1 MNIIKNNI
9 KTQIEIKNSKF
20 ICNLIYVDNEDDVN
34 LELEKIRKEH
44 YDARHNCFAYVLG
57 RNCNIKKQ
65 SDDGEP
71 RGTAG
76 IPILNVL
83 ENKKLTNCLA
93 VVTRY
98 FGGVLLGAGG
108 LLRAYV
114 DSTMESINNAEII
127 EVYEGVSFHIDT
139 DYQHF
144 GSIEKLIE
152 SFDNVHLVKSSFLEN
167 IKLEYICT
175 EDGFDDLK
183 NKLINITNGKIDI
196 EVVENL
202 YYSIFDNK
210 TKIIKLI

>member
-20 ICNLIYVDNEDDVN
+20 ICNLIYVDNEDAAD
-34 LELEKIRKEH
+34 LELEKIKKEH
-44 YDARHNCFAYVLG
+44 YDARHNCFAYILG
-57 RNCNIKKQ
+57 KNCNIKKQ

-83 ENKKLTNCLA
+83 ENKNLTNCIA

-114 DSTMESINNAEII
+114 DSVTEAINKADIL
-127 EVYEGVSFHIDT
+127 EVYEGVSFNINT

-144 GSIEKLIE
+144 GSIEKLFE
-152 SFDNVHLVKSSFLEN
+152 SFENVHLVKSSFSEKIIIEYVCPMDDFDN
-167 IKLEYICT
+167 I
-175 EDGFDDLK
+175 K
-183 NKLINITNGKIDI
+183 NKLVNITNGKIELNI
-196 EVVENL
+196 LENL
-202 YYSIFDNK
+202 YFSIFDNK
-210 TKIIKLI
+210 IKIIKFI